1 MPADR
6 VTPQSDWD
14 RDGGFLDCRLG
25 VAALELARLP
35 DTPPLCAGSH
45 ALSMSHYES
54 NCEFAKLL
62 AGRQEIDLVQFMLE
76 VAEDAYPDLDRV
88 GCLMEIDRLGVDTHD
103 QVERL
108 SCCDVRERLTTI
120 SRLLYEVEGF
130 HGNRECYYE
139 PQNSYLNDVLAR
151 RCGIPISLGILYMA
165 VAARSGLKMFGVNTP
180 GHFVIGACCGNGEA
194 MFVDPFNHGDVLE
207 LDECKCRIEQAIGK
221 KESLS
226 REHFRAAAP
235 LDIAARVL
243 QNLKAVHA
251 MQECW
256 PQLLCVQR
264 RLAALLPQIPQERR
278 DLGLVY
284 LRLGQPNKALPV
296 LEQYLKVCGTEQAAA
311 LQPSLQAA
319 RRMLAESN

>member
-1 MPADR
+1 
-6 VTPQSDWD
+6 
-14 RDGGFLDCRLG
+14 
-25 VAALELARLP
+25 
-35 DTPPLCAGSH
+35 
-45 ALSMSHYES
+45 MSHYEP

-88 GCLMEIDRLGVDTHD
+88 GCLMEIDRLGVDTYD
-103 QVERL
+103 QVERQ
-108 SCCDVRERLTTI
+108 SCCDVRERLEAI

-130 HGNRECYYE
+130 HGNRDCYYE

-207 LDECKCRIEQAIGK
+207 LDECKCRIEKAIGK
-221 KESLS
+221 KENLT

-256 PQLLCVQR
+256 PQLLCVQQ

-296 LEQYLKVCGTEQAAA
+296 LEHYLKVCGTEQAAA

>member
-1 MPADR
+1 
-6 VTPQSDWD
+6 
-14 RDGGFLDCRLG
+14 
-25 VAALELARLP
+25 
-35 DTPPLCAGSH
+35 
-45 ALSMSHYES
+45 MSHYET

-88 GCLMEIDRLGVDTHD
+88 GCLMEIDRLGVASHD
-103 QVERL
+103 QVERR
-108 SCCDVRERLTTI
+108 SCCDVRERLVAI

-165 VAARSGLKMFGVNTP
+165 VAARSGLRMFGVNTP
-180 GHFVIGACCGNGEA
+180 GHFVIGACCGDGQA
-194 MFVDPFNHGDVLE
+194 MYVDPFNHGDVLE
-207 LDECKCRIEQAIGK
+207 LDECKCRIEQAVGR
-221 KESLS
+221 KETLSL
-226 REHFRAAAP
+226 EHFRAAAP

-251 MQECW
+251 MQERW
-256 PQLLCVQR
+256 PQLLCVQQ

-296 LEQYLKVCGTEQAAA
+296 LEQYLRVCGSEQAAA